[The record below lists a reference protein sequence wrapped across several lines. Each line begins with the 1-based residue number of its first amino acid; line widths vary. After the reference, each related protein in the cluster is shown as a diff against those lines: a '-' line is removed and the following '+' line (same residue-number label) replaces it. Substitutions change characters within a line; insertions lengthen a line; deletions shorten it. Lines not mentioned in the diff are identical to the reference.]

1 MSTCAGA
8 SHVKRAT
15 PPPHLHLLPPIY
27 AHVSVSNKG
36 RGDRKSNLALMST
49 ICRPP
54 PPARFVYTVCCPTP
68 WLYLHIGIFWDTVL
82 IRGWWEEGV
91 YRGHIDVQ
99 HILKPTQLKNNNNS
113 RKCPRLSVTLQL
125 TGSLTYQLWSIPLAI
140 QAIVNIS

>member
-54 PPARFVYTVCCPTP
+54 PPALC
-68 WLYLHIGIFWDTVL
+68 LHRLLSHAVALFAHRDILGHGIDQGMVGR
-82 IRGWWEEGV
+82 RG
-91 YRGHIDVQ
+91 
-99 HILKPTQLKNNNNS
+99 L
-113 RKCPRLSVTLQL
+113 
-125 TGSLTYQLWSIPLAI
+125 
-140 QAIVNIS
+140 